1 MGRQGMN
8 TGIQDAIDLGWKLA
22 LVLKRRAS
30 HDLLTTYGRD
40 RLPVIR
46 GGDDENPVVRA
57 TPTPATPATRTVVN
71 FHGDAGEADAL
82 VAEIEQAGGE
92 AAAVEADV
100 SGPGGIAA
108 LFDAAEEAFGPV
120 TLLVNNAATRG
131 DGKSAAEID
140 LAAYEKVFD
149 VNARGPILCL
159 AEFARRAR
167 SGGRVV
173 NITSGQARTPM
184 PGSGLYAGAKGA
196 LESVT
201 RAFAAD
207 LGPAGITV
215 NAVAPGATATD
226 AFTAE
231 VRRKE
236 KQEQAVRSTA
246 LGRLGTPGDV
256 AAVVSFLLSDDAGWV
271 TGQVIDVNGGLRR
284 G

>member
-1 MGRQGMN
+1 MA
-8 TGIQDAIDLGWKLA
+8 DK
-22 LVLKRRAS
+22 
-30 HDLLTTYGRD
+30 
-40 RLPVIR
+40 
-46 GGDDENPVVRA
+46 
-57 TPTPATPATRTVVN
+57 TPAKTPVKTLAGHTAIVTGAGHGIGAGIARRLAADGARTVVN

-120 TLLVNNAATRG
+120 TLLVKNAATRG

-231 VRRKE
+231 VPKE

-271 TGQVIDVNGGLRR
+271 TGQVVDVNGGLRR